1 MSSATST
8 YALRHGNSRCRQ
20 DLLPRSG
27 QSWWSGREL
36 LCDRPALRMCCSEG
50 SSVRTDMLE
59 AGTELIA
66 DRLGYRHH
74 GIYVGEGL
82 VIHYAGW
89 IRYWR
94 GLIET
99 IPLGDFAGRRPVRV
113 GRMPTESLHG
123 EDIVRRARSR
133 LGERCYD
140 VLRNNCE
147 HFCNWCQVGESRS
160 AQIDVLL
167 RPMQRVMRIVRRLL
181 PRLGGRGPGRPLRL
195 TTCLKPAAGHEGAR
209 A

>member
-1 MSSATST
+1 MCNGFST
-8 YALRHGNSRCRQ
+8 AKGGLLSPTNPTAAISNGVVMLCRTQSLR
-20 DLLPRSG
+20 P
-27 QSWWSGREL
+27 
-36 LCDRPALRMCCSEG
+36 
-50 SSVRTDMLE
+50 
-59 AGTELIA
+59 GTELNV

-89 IRYWR
+89 VRYSH

-99 IPLGDFAGRRPVRV
+99 VTVGDFADGCPVRV
-113 GRMPTESLHG
+113 GRVPPESLHG
-123 EDIVRRARSR
+123 NDIVRRARSR

-160 AQIDVLL
+160 TQVDLL
-167 RPMQRVMRIVRRLL
+167 LQRLERML
-181 PRLGGRGPGRPLRL
+181 PRLPLWL
-195 TTCLKPAAGHEGAR
+195 TTCLKPT
-209 A
+209 